1 MRSFLL
7 CTLLVLACSKT
18 TTPSPMPDP
27 VTTAVVEKKAQPIV
41 SGRTLFCAY
50 GGVGIV
56 PDPLPPGYET
66 EFTSVT
72 IDLDNPNGK
81 TGLTVKSIELMN
93 ESGKVSATM
102 RRVVEMVKLDA
113 SKPPPGRTE
122 SGSWAFFLNPPGDP
136 FDGDLAPG
144 RTRLRIRASLN
155 LSPMEYLTRVRITF
169 ETFEGAQPPLVL
181 EGDVWGSWPT

>member
-1 MRSFLL
+1 MRSLLL
-7 CTLLVLACSKT
+7 CVLLVLACSKT
-18 TTPSPMPDP
+18 TSPSPMPDP
-27 VTTAVVEKKAQPIV
+27 ASKPLADESAKPVVT
-41 SGRTLFCAY
+41 GRTLFCAH

-81 TGLTVKSIELMN
+81 TRLTVKSIELMN
-93 ESGKVSATM
+93 ESGKVAATM
-102 RRVVEMVKLDA
+102 RRVVEIVKLDA
-113 SKPPPGRTE
+113 SKSPPGRTE
-122 SGSWAFFLNPPGDP
+122 SGSWAFFLNPQGEP
-136 FDGDLAPG
+136 FDGELPPG

-155 LSPMEYLTRVRITF
+155 ASPMEYLTRVRITLD
-169 ETFEGAQPPLVL
+169 GPQPPLVL